1 MKNFMSAFDILISE
15 AHTMTFNSH
24 VVISSK
30 GGH

>member
-15 AHTMTFNSH
+15 EHTMTFNSH

-30 GGH
+30 AVH

>member
-1 MKNFMSAFDILISE
+1 MKIFMSAFDILICE
-15 AHTMTFNSH
+15 EHTMTFNSH